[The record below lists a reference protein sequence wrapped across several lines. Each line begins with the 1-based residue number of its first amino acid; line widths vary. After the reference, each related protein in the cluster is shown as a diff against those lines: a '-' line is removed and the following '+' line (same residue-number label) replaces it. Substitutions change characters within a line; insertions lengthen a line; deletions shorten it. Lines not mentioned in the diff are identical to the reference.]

1 MTGRPSTWRPFDV
14 AESAERTRLRRAKAT
29 HTHRA
34 EDARHLHRLALQA
47 DLLAEAAMLEESH
60 QHWTALAR
68 RDAERLRAL
77 GG

>member
-1 MTGRPSTWRPFDV
+1 MSRPSTWRTFDP
-14 AESAERTRLRRAKAT
+14 AETAERTRLRKSKAV
-29 HTHRA
+29 HSHRA

-47 DLLAEAAMLEESH
+47 DLLAEAAMLEESY
-60 QHWTALAR
+60 QHWTTLAR